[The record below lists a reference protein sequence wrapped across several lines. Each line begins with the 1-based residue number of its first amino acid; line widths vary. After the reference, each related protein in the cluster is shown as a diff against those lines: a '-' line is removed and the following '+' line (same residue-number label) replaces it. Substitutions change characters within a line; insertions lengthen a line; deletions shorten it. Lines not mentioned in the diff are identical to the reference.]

1 MQVHNINFTQHPD
14 RSGWFVGQIQADSSD
29 LEKKA
34 MEINDRREA
43 KGYFVGAHGAEEREA
58 IQELTLIHRENPIV
72 PFFAD
77 PAGFKFKFR
86 KPLTEEFLEFLDA
99 TLSAGV
105 DEQMLDENGEDL
117 VRKTG
122 IVHLWW
128 D

>member
-1 MQVHNINFTQHPD
+1 
-14 RSGWFVGQIQADSSD
+14 
-29 LEKKA
+29 
-34 MEINDRREA
+34 MEINDRQEA
-43 KGYFVGAHGAEEREA
+43 KGYFALCGWLAGDEEHRIFLVPDDDPIRVARDFEVGAHGGEERET
-58 IQELTLIHRENPIV
+58 IQELSLIHRENPIV

-86 KPLTEEFLEFLDA
+86 KPLTDEFLQFLDA

-105 DEQMLDENGEDL
+105 DEQMLDENGEDM